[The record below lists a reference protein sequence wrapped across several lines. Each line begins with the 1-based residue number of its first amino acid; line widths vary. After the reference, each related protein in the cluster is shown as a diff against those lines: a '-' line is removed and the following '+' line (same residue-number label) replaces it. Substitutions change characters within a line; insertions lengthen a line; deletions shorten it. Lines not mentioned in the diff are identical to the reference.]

1 MATYSGIV
9 TSLMINEGERLTR
22 IKSATGIYG
31 KMDGNLLKTTIRKNA
46 KMIEKYRSGKRRP
59 AYLMGIGIPQP
70 TNTVKVVEEIDF
82 QPRVL
87 PINYRWVKK
96 KS

>member
-9 TSLMINEGERLTR
+9 MSLMINEGE
-22 IKSATGIYG
+22 KEVKNKPATGIYG
-31 KMDGNLLKTTIRKNA
+31 NMDGRLVKKAIRKNA
-46 KMIEKYRSGKRRP
+46 KVIEKYRSGKRRP